1 MSDEKSIMKSLDE
14 ARSYWYSLIHN
25 ISQSRKDPRVTII
38 LIQVMIE
45 FYVDEIIKYRF
56 DTDVLKKIRYET
68 KIKLLKDKKCL
79 SPEQCSDLLTID
91 KMRNLYAHNINIDE
105 NKVNEYL
112 KSIKSI
118 IAGSKQEPITQFVTI
133 SEFMLKI
140 LGYAHK
146 QILTENYRPN
156 IK

>member
-1 MSDEKSIMKSLDE
+1 
-14 ARSYWYSLIHN
+14 
-25 ISQSRKDPRVTII
+25 
-38 LIQVMIE
+38 MIE
-45 FYVDEIIKYRF
+45 FYVDEIVKYLC

-68 KIKLLKDKKCL
+68 KINLLKDKKSL
-79 SPEQCSDLLTID
+79 SEELCSDLLIID

-112 KSIKSI
+112 KSIKSVI
-118 IAGSKQEPITQFVTI
+118 FGSKQEPITQLVGI
-133 SEFMLKI
+133 SEFILKI

-146 QILTENYRPN
+146 QILLENYRPN